1 MKAQMSLEMIIGLL
15 ILLIVAAVVINLFL
29 TNSNI
34 SNFTKT
40 VKSSLAYR
48 NFKSSC
54 DSACQDYLGSGSL
67 AAAAKF
73 CFSKMSTTPDMA
85 LNKPFPADTL
95 LVNVCPDSVYC
106 FHVTTCQ
113 GDIAQIDIKNCRQVL
128 CQAYYE
134 VYQDNNLANDKVK
147 AYFPNGIGSCSLAA
161 GDANWFQLYF
171 GNNPCTEGP
180 GISGT
185 SSSTSASS
193 VASVSCSKQTSNS
206 ISCSWSCPNAVST
219 QNTGA
224 ISISGVNQAVT
235 ITTQTGSYTFDSL
248 SPGTKYNIGLV
259 CDLNQASQTQ
269 ITAVTSVQL

>member
-1 MKAQMSLEMIIGLL
+1 MKAQMSLEMVIGLL

-29 TNSNI
+29 SNSNI
-34 SNFTKT
+34 GNFSKS

-73 CFSKMSTTPDMA
+73 CFNKMPTTPDMA

-95 LVNVCPDSVYC
+95 LVNVCPDAVYC

-113 GDIAQIDIKNCRQVL
+113 SDTQQIDMTNCRQVL
-128 CQAYYE
+128 CNAYYQ
-134 VYQDNNLANDKVK
+134 VYQDYSLANQKVK
-147 AYFPNGIGSCSLAA
+147 AYFPNGLGSCSLAA

-180 GISGT
+180 TGT
-185 SSSTSASS
+185 SSSTSTTTSS
-193 VASVSCSKQTSNS
+193 SPSTVSLICNQQGTSTTVN
-206 ISCSWSCPNAVST
+206 CDYVCPNAVSA
-219 QNTGA
+219 QNQGIISVSPGGYQPIMKPTG
-224 ISISGVNQAVT
+224 T
-235 ITTQTGSYTFDSL
+235 ITFTLNSGTYKFNLACDPSQGQYTWETQ
-248 SPGTKYNIGLV
+248 
-259 CDLNQASQTQ
+259 
-269 ITAVTSVQL
+269 VQVK